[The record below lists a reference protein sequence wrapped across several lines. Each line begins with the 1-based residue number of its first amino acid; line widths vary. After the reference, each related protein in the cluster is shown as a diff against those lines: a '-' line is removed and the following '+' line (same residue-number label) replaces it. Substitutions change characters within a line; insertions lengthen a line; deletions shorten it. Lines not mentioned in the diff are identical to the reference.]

1 MHGVRLRQ
9 EMCGY
14 QGNVSV
20 GFALGATIYF
30 GHQVEMDFFVLKNK
44 TKQKIKLM
52 LHLELKYNVQC
63 GWILILRFS

>member
-1 MHGVRLRQ
+1 MHGVRLSQ

-44 TKQKIKLM
+44 TKNKI
-52 LHLELKYNVQC
+52 NAT
-63 GWILILRFS
+63 LRIKV